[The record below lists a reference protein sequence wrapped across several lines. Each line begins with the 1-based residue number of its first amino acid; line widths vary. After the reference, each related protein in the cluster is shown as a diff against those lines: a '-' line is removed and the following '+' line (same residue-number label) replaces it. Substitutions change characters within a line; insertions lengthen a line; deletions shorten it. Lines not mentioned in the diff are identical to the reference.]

1 MLAQKYE
8 YHSGLYIPK
17 RQRRPTAIDLFCGC
31 GGFSTG
37 LIQAGFE
44 VVAAVDNDAYSALTY
59 MVNLGSY
66 PINIHYVEP
75 EDKER
80 LNKALEKE
88 IIRQKKEGV
97 YKGIISGSGWIRSQP
112 ADTPPVRNF
121 WFGDIRKI
129 SGKDILDA
137 IGMKPGE
144 VDLVVGGPPCQGFS
158 MAGRRDVMD
167 PRNSLVFDFAR
178 MVLEIQPKF
187 MVMENVPG
195 MISMVT
201 PEGIPVIDA
210 FCKILADG
218 GFGTYDALKKTL
230 LLTSGAGAILKG
242 QSITRADEEKAREP
256 DGFITDNA
264 PEQMTMF
271 QRRTKKTEKKV
282 EQISL
287 F

>member
-1 MLAQKYE
+1 MLGVTGFQ
-8 YHSGLYIPK
+8 YHNSGLWLPHK
-17 RQRRPTAIDLFCGC
+17 KRPTAVDLFCGC

-80 LNKALEKE
+80 LNKVLEEE
-88 IIRQKKEGV
+88 IRQQKKEGV
-97 YKGIISGSGWIRSQP
+97 YKGIISGSGWIRDRP

-158 MAGRRDVMD
+158 TAG
-167 PRNSLVFDFAR
+167 
-178 MVLEIQPKF
+178 K
-187 MVMENVPG
+187 
-195 MISMVT
+195 
-201 PEGIPVIDA
+201 
-210 FCKILADG
+210 
-218 GFGTYDALKKTL
+218 
-230 LLTSGAGAILKG
+230 
-242 QSITRADEEKAREP
+242 REVASP
-256 DGFITDNA
+256 Y
-264 PEQMTMF
+264 
-271 QRRTKKTEKKV
+271 RWHCYRTKAKRGRG
-282 EQISL
+282 L
-287 F
+287 